1 MSDYENNSSLPVDY
15 VVSDEDASYSEKTED
30 EYKEQAVK
38 EEEYYPLP
46 KDPKKRTMLF
56 SVISVILSVLSIG
69 LCVFYIPALILA
81 VLALGFALYSRYIL
95 GYFDKPALVGLI
107 LSIFGIIFG
116 FGSMILTIC
125 GIMDKLLK

>member
-69 LCVFYIPALILA
+69 LSVFYIPALILA

-95 GYFDKPALVGLI
+95 G
-107 LSIFGIIFG
+107 
-116 FGSMILTIC
+116 
-125 GIMDKLLK
+125 

>member
-69 LCVFYIPALILA
+69 LSVFYIPALILA

-95 GYFDKPALVGLI
+95 GYFYKPALVGLI